1 MAAGPKHDI
10 RTETFMVQSVA
21 GSIAHTLDTANN
33 GKGSSEDG
41 TGKGVPIIAFTA
53 QGSGADATLDLT
65 PTLRAGGHRNSHAN
79 AGVVPAIAFA
89 QNNRGE
95 VRFESG
101 HGQVACTVLSSGKP
115 GYGVPM
121 VACVALRGRQPGL
134 AAELGGGVAA
144 A

>member
-10 RTETFMVQSVA
+10 RTETFMVQSIA

-53 QGSGADATLDLT
+53 QGSGADATIDLT

-89 QNNRGE
+89 QMFRSTPPRGE
-95 VRFESG
+95 R
-101 HGQVACTVLSSGKP
+101 P
-115 GYGVPM
+115 
-121 VACVALRGRQPGL
+121 
-134 AAELGGGVAA
+134 
-144 A
+144 